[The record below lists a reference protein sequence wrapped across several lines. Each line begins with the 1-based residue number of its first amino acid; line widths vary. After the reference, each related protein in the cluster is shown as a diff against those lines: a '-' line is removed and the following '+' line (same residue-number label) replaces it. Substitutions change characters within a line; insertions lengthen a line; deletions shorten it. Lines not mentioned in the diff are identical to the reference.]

1 MKPTLVALVGKSATG
16 KTFWADHLYNSFD
29 FPGTRDKL
37 ISYTTRPPRVNELNG
52 KDYYFVSWSEF
63 EDMKNNNEFLETTY
77 YKGWYYG
84 HKKYTSHAD
93 YVIGI
98 FDPAGIKN
106 VVHNH
111 RKDFSDIIVVYLEAG
126 LFTRL
131 HRMYER
137 EGRWQKEYFRRI
149 FVDAKSFY
157 HLIDDLV
164 KQNCWV
170 IPVNTKSSISHNIY
184 YIQDK
189 CKYIH
194 MRRVEKDRLNG
205 INIG

>member
-1 MKPTLVALVGKSATG
+1 MKSTLIALVGKSATG

-29 FPGTRDKL
+29 FPGSRDKL
-37 ISYTTRPPRVNELNG
+37 VSYTTRPPRVNETEG
-52 KDYYFVSWSEF
+52 QDYHFVSWSEF
-63 EDMKNNNEFLETTY
+63 EDMKNNHEFLETTC

-111 RKDFSDIIVVYLEAG
+111 RGEFADIIVIYLEAG

-131 HRMYER
+131 RRMYER
-137 EGRWQKEYFRRI
+137 EGKWQKEYFRRI
-149 FVDAKSFY
+149 FADAKNFH

-164 KQNCWV
+164 RQNCWI
-170 IPVNTKSSISHNIY
+170 IPVDTKSNISYNIY

-189 CKYIH
+189 CKYVH
-194 MRRVEKDRLNG
+194 ARRIEKDKLNG
-205 INIG
+205 IYTG